1 MLTDL
6 ARMLLG
12 AAILLAC
19 QLGGD
24 GLATRLAWP
33 LPGPVLGM
41 AILALTLTV
50 WGHTPQGLGKV
61 AAWLLRAMPLF
72 FIPAGVGI
80 LLLSETLRAAWL
92 PITAALLGSTLIA
105 LATTAIVMKRLA
117 RLLSRARAK
126 GPW

>member
-41 AILALTLTV
+41 AILAVTLAIR
-50 WGHTPQGLGKV
+50 GRTPQGLGKV
-61 AAWLLRAMPLF
+61 AAWLLKAMPLF
-72 FIPAGVGI
+72 LKASSAAVQMH
-80 LLLSETLRAAWL
+80 TL
-92 PITAALLGSTLIA
+92 TG
-105 LATTAIVMKRLA
+105 ATSPPERI
-117 RLLSRARAK
+117 
-126 GPW
+126 